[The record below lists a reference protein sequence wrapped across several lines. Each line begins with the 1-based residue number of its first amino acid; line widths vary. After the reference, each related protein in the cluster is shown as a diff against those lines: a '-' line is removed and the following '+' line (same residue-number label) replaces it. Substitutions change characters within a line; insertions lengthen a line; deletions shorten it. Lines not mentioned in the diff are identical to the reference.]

1 MQRHRQTR
9 THALIA
15 IVAIAAALAVL
26 MGARRATAE
35 GPYGADAD
43 DAPGMIAPYDAGAPD
58 LNPPNLN
65 LPPGFGGGQ
74 FDQGAINPQEVAPTD
89 IGPPIDGVPLEMP
102 EGLPGQPMEED
113 SGGLA
118 PED

>member
-1 MQRHRQTR
+1 MQHHRQIR

-26 MGARRATAE
+26 TGARRAAAE
-35 GPYGADAD
+35 GPYGADAG
-43 DAPGMIAPYDAGAPD
+43 DAPGLAAPHDADAPD
-58 LNPPNLN
+58 FDPPNLN

-74 FDQGAINPQEVAPTD
+74 FDQGAINLPEGLPTD

-113 SGGLA
+113 SGGFV

>member
-1 MQRHRQTR
+1 MQRLRQTR
-9 THALIA
+9 IHALIA

-43 DAPGMIAPYDAGAPD
+43 DAPGLAAPHDADAPD
-58 LNPPNLN
+58 FNPPNLN
-65 LPPGFGGGQ
+65 IPADLGGGQ
-74 FDQGAINPQEVAPTD
+74 FDQGAINLPEGVPPD
-89 IGPPIDGVPLEMP
+89 IGSLIDGVPLDLP
-102 EGLPGQPMEED
+102 AGLPGQPMDED
-113 SGGLA
+113 SGGLV

>member
-15 IVAIAAALAVL
+15 VVAIAATLAVL
-26 MGARRATAE
+26 MGARRAAAE

-43 DAPGMIAPYDAGAPD
+43 DASGLAAPHDADAPD
-58 LNPPNLN
+58 FNLPNLN
-65 LPPGFGGGQ
+65 IPADLGGGQ
-74 FDQGAINPQEVAPTD
+74 FDQGAINLPEDAPTD
-89 IGPPIDGVPLEMP
+89 IGPLIDGVPLEMP

-113 SGGLA
+113 SGDLA
-118 PED
+118 PD